1 MDTIKEDPLKT
12 LVRGTIANGTQRKEF
27 KRSVKKHLIKVST
40 STREIT
46 RLRIKA
52 SHSMIDR
59 YWKAIKAEAR
69 AAVIAKLRTDAKE
82 PV

>member
-1 MDTIKEDPLKT
+1 MDTIDMNPIEDMDIVEDPLKT

-52 SHSMIDR
+52 SHKMIDKYYR
-59 YWKAIKAEAR
+59 DILAES
-69 AAVIAKLRTDAKE
+69 KNDET
-82 PV
+82 